1 MFCQNCGKEIDDK
14 AVVCIHCGVAVK
26 PAAAAALDP
35 NAKSKLAAGL
45 LGIFLG
51 SLGIHNFYLGN
62 TNKAI
67 TQLLLGTVGAIVI
80 VGPIISGIWGLI
92 EGIYILT
99 GKIATDATGHP
110 LKD

>member
-1 MFCQNCGKEIDDK
+1 MYCQNCGKEIDDK

-26 PAAAAALDP
+26 PAAAALDP

-67 TQLLLGTVGAIVI
+67 TQLLLGTVGAIVV
-80 VGPIISGIWGLI
+80 VGPMISWVWGLV

-99 GKIATDATGHP
+99 GKIATDADGHP